1 MVYSREQFLK
11 DNPDKK
17 MLYVSSRFI
26 SGYGTSKYIAEW
38 QGDWTVEELVN
49 YVDNSTGNYGG
60 RIENLM
66 YLPEGTY
73 KGIVCVYYD

>member
-17 MLYVSSRFI
+17 IKIEKYWAN
-26 SGYGTSKYIAEW
+26 SGYYCHKAKCTYSGNW
-38 QGDWTVEELVN
+38 DVQELVN

-60 RIENLM
+60 RIEN
-66 YLPEGTY
+66 ERKNEDGSRTAT
-73 KGIVCVYYD
+73 VVVYFD